1 MPDLIVPPIAQ
12 NLKCLTSFSKEV
24 HHPQGGLGSQ
34 TLPAECHT
42 RSIPIGDFP
51 FPIFTPALAWA

>member
-12 NLKCLTSFSKEV
+12 ILKCLTSSSKKV
-24 HHPQGGLGSQ
+24 HHPQGELSSQ
-34 TLPAECHT
+34 TLLAEFHT
-42 RSIPIGDFP
+42 PIPIGDFP